1 MCYSRPIAMNVPSL
15 PQLVPIL
22 QLAIGP
28 VILISGVGLL
38 QLSLTN
44 RLGRLIDRARL
55 LSRERTASAGDTAR
69 LDAQIAIID
78 RRAHILQRAITLG
91 ATTVLLVSV
100 LILVLFVS
108 ALLALDS
115 ALIVI
120 ALFCTALLTLI
131 GSTLFFL
138 QEMRLALEA
147 LHLETRRE

>member
-1 MCYSRPIAMNVPSL
+1 MNVPSL

-55 LSRERTASAGDTAR
+55 LSRERNASSGATAR
-69 LDAQIAIID
+69 IDAQIAIID

-100 LILVLFVS
+100 LILVLFVA
-108 ALLALDS
+108 ALLELNA
-115 ALIVI
+115 AIVVI
-120 ALFCTALLTLI
+120 ALFCSALLTLI
-131 GSTLFFL
+131 GSTVFFL

-147 LHLETRRE
+147 LHLETQRG

>member
-1 MCYSRPIAMNVPSL
+1 MNVPSL

-55 LSRERTASAGDTAR
+55 LSRERVAGGQNSAK

-78 RRAHILQRAITLG
+78 RRAQILQRSITLG

-108 ALLALDS
+108 ALLELDS
-115 ALIVI
+115 AVVVI
-120 ALFCTALLTLI
+120 ALFCSALLTLI

-147 LHLETRRE
+147 LHLETRLQ

>member
-1 MCYSRPIAMNVPSL
+1 MNVPSL

-28 VILISGVGLL
+28 VSLISGVGRL

-55 LSRERTASAGDTAR
+55 LSRERTASVGDTAR

-108 ALLALDS
+108 ALLELVS
-115 ALIVI
+115 AAIVI

-138 QEMRLALEA
+138 QEKRLALEA